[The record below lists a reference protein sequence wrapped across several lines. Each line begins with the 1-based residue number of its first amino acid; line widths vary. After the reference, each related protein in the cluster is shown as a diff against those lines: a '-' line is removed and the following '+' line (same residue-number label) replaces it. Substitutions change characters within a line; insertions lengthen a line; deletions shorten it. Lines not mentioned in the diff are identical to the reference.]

1 MENYDTKPKNY
12 ILFKVSKWIGV
23 LLAGLNTLLLLGLQR
38 YGVSRLAVTNIFSS
52 KLVLSTYLNLSC
64 NFTVLKWVRIFMVGR

>member
-12 ILFKVSKWIGV
+12 ILFKVPKWIGV

-38 YGVSRLAVTNIFSS
+38 YRVSRLAVTNIFRS